1 VDATAMNTKDAK
13 ILIVDDSS
21 TQLILLKEILL
32 SAGHTNIFETTDS
45 RQVDYLHRTHQFDL
59 ILLDLN
65 MPYLDGFQVIEQLK
79 KIQPIEDGLSII
91 AVSGQTD
98 EETQQRAHQL
108 GAKDF
113 IAKPFQIQKLL
124 SQVHTQLENGKICL

>member
-1 VDATAMNTKDAK
+1 MNTKDAK